1 MKKVFLLCIVAACVM
16 ASCKVSQRPTRGS
29 SFAGMYRERPVTL
42 VILPPCNRSDSLGV
56 ERNLAS
62 AFYKPL
68 CEKGYCVI
76 PPAASAELLA
86 GYGAVDSAMAH
97 SEAFLAKLRED
108 LGADAALFSDIRTY
122 NEGKSRVRI
131 TLACSLLSTK
141 TGHELYSDRG
151 IMHLSRSKD
160 GSLGMPDGDL
170 PGTVAIP
177 YYAASPASDVV
188 GSMAL
193 SIVGG
198 VLMGLA
204 LSEADYVS
212 VLQDLPVGKYNE
224 GLYLRDSTWTVAS
237 PWVRESGR
245 P

>member
-16 ASCKVSQRPTRGS
+16 ASCKVSQLPTRGS
-29 SFAGMYRERPVTL
+29 SFPGMYRERPVTL

-86 GYGAVDSAMAH
+86 GYGVVDSAMAH
-97 SEAFLAKLRED
+97 SDVFLAKLRED
-108 LGADAALFSDIRTY
+108 LGADATLFSDIRTY
-122 NEGKSRVRI
+122 SEGKSRVRI
-131 TLACSLLSTK
+131 TLVCSLLSTK
-141 TGHELYSDRG
+141 TGRELYSDRG

-160 GSLGMPDGDL
+160 GLLRMPDGDL
-170 PGTVAIP
+170 PGTFGIP
-177 YYAASPASDVV
+177 YAAATAGDMV

-193 SIVGG
+193 GIVGG
-198 VLMGLA
+198 VLMSVT

-212 VLQDLPVGKYNE
+212 VLQDLPAGKYDE
-224 GLYLRDSTWTVAS
+224 SIYLKDSTWTVAS
-237 PWVRESGR
+237 PWLRESGR

>member
-86 GYGAVDSAMAH
+86 GYGVVDSAMAH
-97 SEAFLAKLRED
+97 SDVFLAKLRED

-131 TLACSLLSTK
+131 TLVCSLLSTK
-141 TGHELYSDRG
+141 TGRVLYESGGGRRLK
-151 IMHLSRSKD
+151 LSEN
-160 GSLGMPDGDL
+160 GSLQL
-170 PGTVAIP
+170 PNGKFSESSITMSYFLFGAIGVAI
-177 YYAASPASDVV
+177 A
-188 GSMAL
+188 
-193 SIVGG
+193 GG
-198 VLMGLA
+198 MQMVKNSG
-204 LSEADYVS
+204 VS
-212 VLQDLPVGKYNE
+212 VLQDLPAGVYDVAY
-224 GLYLRDSTWTVAS
+224 YLKDSTQVLRFPSDSTLVKH
-237 PWVRESGR
+237 
-245 P
+245 